1 MAKVNI
7 VREAAA
13 SEREINAVLR
23 EMNGR
28 GFELLQVVER
38 ATLDMMGNK
47 GVLLFF
53 QAQQRA
59 NPAPVALPL
68 PPGAGPLPRDPY
80 ASSAA

>member
-1 MAKVNI
+1 MAKVNM
-7 VREAAA
+7 VREAPA

-38 ATLDMMGNK
+38 GTLDMMGNK

-53 QAQQRA
+53 QATQRASSTPIGPPPGGSAYPHEPYA
-59 NPAPVALPL
+59 NPAN
-68 PPGAGPLPRDPY
+68 
-80 ASSAA
+80 